1 MRVIGIGDNTVDIY
15 LHLGKMFPGG
25 NAVNVP
31 VFVQRY
37 GHEGTYIGALGHDNY
52 GKLILDALK
61 QEGVDTSH
69 CRIVDAPNAYCEVT
83 ILDGERIFG
92 DFSVGVRDQL
102 ALTGTDL
109 SLINKHDLTHTSIYS
124 AIETQ
129 LKTIRYVSSLLSFD
143 FSQDWDKSYLE
154 EILPFVDI
162 AILSYPN
169 PNRKEV
175 EDLIFWTKSQGPQ
188 MVLLTQGKTGAYAYE
203 GTHLFHQPPIQ
214 TEVVDTLGAGDAFAA
229 RFMVECIEG
238 TPIDIALEKAAQ
250 SAAETCRYY
259 GAFGHGV
266 PIEKQNPRSI

>member
-31 VFVQRY
+31 VFAQRY
-37 GHEGTYIGALGHDNY
+37 GHKGTYIGCLGNDSY
-52 GKLILDALK
+52 GRLILEALK

-69 CRIVDAPNAYCEVT
+69 CRVVYGPNAYCEVT
-83 ILDGERIFG
+83 ILEGERIFG

-109 SLINKHDLTHTSIYS
+109 SVINKHDLTHTSIYS

-129 LKTIRYVSSLLSFD
+129 LTTIRYVSSLLSFD
-143 FSQDWDKSYLE
+143 FSQDWDKPYLE

-169 PNRKEV
+169 PDRKEV

-203 GTHLFHQPPIQ
+203 GTQLFHQPPIE
-214 TEVVDTLGAGDAFAA
+214 TEVLDTLGAGDAFAA

-238 TPIDIALEKAAQ
+238 SPIEIALEKAAQ

-266 PIEKQNPRSI
+266 PIEIQNPRSI